1 MGSAGG
7 LDGVTLWDFGWSVLV
22 SLVRNV
28 TLEVL
33 VVLFSVDAE
42 ACVAC
47 SFSLDWR
54 LRRIWQNCMSA

>member
-7 LDGVTLWDFGWSVLV
+7 LDGVTLWACGWSVLV
-22 SLVRNV
+22 SSVKNV

-33 VVLFSVDAE
+33 VVFSVDAE

-47 SFSLDWR
+47 SFSLD
-54 LRRIWQNCMSA
+54 